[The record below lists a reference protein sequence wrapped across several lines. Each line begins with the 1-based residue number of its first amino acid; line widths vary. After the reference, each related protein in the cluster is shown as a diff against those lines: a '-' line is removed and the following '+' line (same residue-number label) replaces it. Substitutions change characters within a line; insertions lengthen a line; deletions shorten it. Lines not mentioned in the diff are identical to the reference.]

1 MDRHEASIGQG
12 VRRGMAKNST
22 GDKTMI
28 LATAESLI
36 GSIWAAFACLA
47 VGYIA
52 GHVVSLDRI
61 SGWFK
66 K

>member
-1 MDRHEASIGQG
+1 
-12 VRRGMAKNST
+12 MAKDST
-22 GDKTMI
+22 GAETMI

-36 GSIWAAFACLA
+36 GSVWAAFACLA

>member
-1 MDRHEASIGQG
+1 
-12 VRRGMAKNST
+12 MAKDST
-22 GDKTMI
+22 GAETMI

-36 GSIWAAFACLA
+36 GSVWAAFACLA

-52 GHVVSLDRI
+52 GHVVSLDRV
-61 SGWFK
+61 SSWFK

>member
-1 MDRHEASIGQG
+1 
-12 VRRGMAKNST
+12 
-22 GDKTMI
+22 MI
-28 LATAESLI
+28 LGTAESLI

-47 VGYIA
+47 AGYIA